1 MCSLHVLI
9 SEVGS
14 FCQSTRLH
22 NWITCLSLSKAFR
35 PDVQDRKVVEHA
47 AQRCNLFAVYIGM
60 PFLLPKIASNR
71 QIFLNLTVVC
81 CSGSE
86 TARCEGYR
94 FNGTVWQLVG
104 DARAGSVL

>member
-1 MCSLHVLI
+1 MVCLQHEPPAKNNPVEPGDI
-9 SEVGS
+9 DDESES
-14 FCQSTRLH
+14 
-22 NWITCLSLSKAFR
+22 
-35 PDVQDRKVVEHA
+35 
-47 AQRCNLFAVYIGM
+47 
-60 PFLLPKIASNR
+60 
-71 QIFLNLTVVC
+71 IFLNLTVVC